1 MNNNNIIQIPEEYKP
16 LSPWAY
22 IGYQL
27 LFALPCIWIIMLF
40 VFAFGSNTNVNLK
53 NFARSYLFVYLIAI
67 GISVILFILGLVFG
81 FFGTLINSANF

>member
-1 MNNNNIIQIPEEYKP
+1 MNNNNVIQIPEEYKP

-27 LFALPCIWIIMLF
+27 LFALPCIGIILLF
-40 VFAFGSNTNVNLK
+40 VFGFGSNTNINLK

-67 GISVILFILGLVFG
+67 GISVLLIILGFVFG
-81 FFGTLINSANF
+81 GFAALIDSANF